1 MLHIYVLVPS
11 TYTCI
16 TSVEEKV
23 LEGVR
28 RAAEE
33 VGSSLKDG
41 GWGLACVVCVVGV
54 SDLCGGR
61 VRSVWWACQVCVV
74 GMSGLCGGC
83 VRSVWWVCQVCVW

>member
-1 MLHIYVLVPS
+1 MCVCVCVCVLCVEFSSVFLGANIHICGYIFSVHVCMYVCFTSVLLYCTV
-11 TYTCI
+11 CI

-41 GWGLACVVCVVGV
+41 GWCLIELGV
-54 SDLCGGR
+54 S
-61 VRSVWWACQVCVV
+61 
-74 GMSGLCGGC
+74 GC
-83 VRSVWWVCQVCVW
+83 LW